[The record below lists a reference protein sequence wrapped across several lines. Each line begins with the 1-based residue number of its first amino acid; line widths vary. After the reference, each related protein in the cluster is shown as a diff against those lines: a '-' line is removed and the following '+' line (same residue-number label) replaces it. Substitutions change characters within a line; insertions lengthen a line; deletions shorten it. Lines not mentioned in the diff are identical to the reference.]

1 MCLSAHDYVSLADEN
16 LSTPSRMQQILGGA
30 GGAGGAQNPFAAFGR
45 GAAPA
50 DSRPPEE
57 RYSDQ
62 LAQMQ
67 AMGLT
72 DGSANLRALLMA
84 GGSVEGAMSILF
96 DDPSAGAGGA
106 RP

>member
-1 MCLSAHDYVSLADEN
+1 
-16 LSTPSRMQQILGGA
+16 MQQMFGGGGLGG
-30 GGAGGAQNPFAAFGR
+30 GAGAQNPFAAFGR
-45 GAAPA
+45 GAAST

-57 RYSDQ
+57 RYSEQ

-67 AMGLT
+67 GMGLT

-96 DDPSAGAGGA
+96 DDPTAGGA

>member
-1 MCLSAHDYVSLADEN
+1 
-16 LSTPSRMQQILGGA
+16 MQQILGGA
-30 GGAGGAQNPFAAFGR
+30 GGGGAGAAGANPFAALMG
-45 GAAPA
+45 GAGGLGGAPA

-96 DDPSAGAGGA
+96 DDPSAGG
-106 RP
+106 R

>member
-1 MCLSAHDYVSLADEN
+1 M
-16 LSTPSRMQQILGGA
+16 RQMFGGGGA
-30 GGAGGAQNPFAAFGR
+30 RAGQNPFAGFGLPS
-45 GAAPA
+45 AAPA

-67 AMGLT
+67 GMGLT

-84 GGSVEGAMSILF
+84 GGNLEGAISIIF
-96 DDPSAGAGGA
+96 DDPTAGGA
-106 RP
+106 NARP

>member
-1 MCLSAHDYVSLADEN
+1 MRQMFGGGAG
-16 LSTPSRMQQILGGA
+16 LGGA
-30 GGAGGAQNPFAAFGR
+30 GGQNPFAGFGLPAST
-45 GAAPA
+45 AAPA

-67 AMGLT
+67 GMGLT

-84 GGSVEGAMSILF
+84 GGSVEGAMTILF
-96 DDPSAGAGGA
+96 DDPSAGGT

>member
-1 MCLSAHDYVSLADEN
+1 
-16 LSTPSRMQQILGGA
+16 MQQILGGGGEGGA
-30 GGAGGAQNPFAAFGR
+30 QGAGGNPFAALMG
-45 GAAPA
+45 GLNNNNPA

-57 RYSDQ
+57 RYSEQ

-72 DGSANLRALLMA
+72 DGSANLRALLIA

-96 DDPSAGAGGA
+96 DDPTAGGGA
-106 RP
+106 PRGGGV